1 MRDQRTA
8 QADAIRAARLQ
19 RGYTQQEAAEKA
31 GISVKAYQRLENGE
45 RDIRHAAMRTG
56 VGLCA
61 ALGLDPVELILSVDR
76 QAEA

>member
-1 MRDQRTA
+1 M
-8 QADAIRAARLQ
+8 IRSARL
-19 RGYTQQEAAEKA
+19 RKGYSQQEAAEKA
-31 GISVKAYQRLENGE
+31 SISLRIYQRLESGE